1 MKTYRKQS
9 CGRQGDAPSVVCHQ
23 SCAPRKQFAG
33 GALLTKGRCW
43 PRSSEVL
50 APSMAEAKELASHSA
65 GQSQALQKS
74 FQNGHINER
83 PLAPY

>member
-1 MKTYRKQS
+1 MRRALFATKVALHENSLQEEHFLPKEGV
-9 CGRQGDAPSVVCHQ
+9 GR
-23 SCAPRKQFAG
+23 
-33 GALLTKGRCW
+33 
-43 PRSSEVL
+43 RSSEVL